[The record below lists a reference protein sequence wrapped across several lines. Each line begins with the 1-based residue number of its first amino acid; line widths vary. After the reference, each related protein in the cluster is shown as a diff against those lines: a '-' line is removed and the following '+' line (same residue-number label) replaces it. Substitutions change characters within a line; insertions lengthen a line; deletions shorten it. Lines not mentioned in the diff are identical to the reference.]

1 MRKAILLSIL
11 MIGVILTPYASA
23 TDGDG
28 DGVNDDVDICPFAAG
43 SATSTAGLGCPDS
56 DGDGLA
62 DFEQAITHNWGEA
75 IRENLDYGL
84 SGLGYEIYGLAWAT
98 NGSIFYAGGQNNK
111 VHTFDELGNHIG
123 EMYEMPG
130 DIYDIDVSPD
140 GTMLVVTSGNGG
152 CRVINSTTGSLVA
165 DLWNNSTNSGVFE
178 VAWSNDGSMI
188 FAGGFDSKLV
198 WFDTS
203 NWSEIRNESI
213 LPGWISGIDTTPDD
227 RLLLFSSN
235 NNLRGYWTSNGTMAL
250 NMTNHTEYIRTV
262 KVSPDGR
269 YVATGS
275 NDNSI
280 KITDIANQTVIQT
293 IQTWSDVYDIDFSAD
308 GGTLVAA
315 RGRADSMSAYS
326 TDTWNSLGSMEG
338 FGNNNNNR
346 GVYSVEFHEDGDK
359 LAVGWRRGYVSLHM
373 AADSFIRVHGQ
384 YYTSLMESPWRST
397 FPTNNESV
405 RVWNYDRVTTT
416 LDVCDS
422 KHYIGSSTNGV
433 SPQYADKAA
442 NYSETGLWDCKYT
455 EGQILEIPYGRAA
468 GALMVTS
475 GGNTETCVQTIG
487 GLSMAQV
494 RWIISGSTKSTL
506 TPCLRTVQTLGAHLE
521 LWKVLEIAIT
531 TGVCTL

>member
-98 NGSIFYAGGQNNK
+98 NGSIFYSGGQNNK

-235 NNLRGYWTSNGTMAL
+235 KALADNCQNVGERGTSGSCNGKLIVSRQNLLDAISNGTYA
-250 NMTNHTEYIRTV
+250 V
-262 KVSPDGR
+262 VGPD
-269 YVATGS
+269 
-275 NDNSI
+275 
-280 KITDIANQTVIQT
+280 
-293 IQTWSDVYDIDFSAD
+293 
-308 GGTLVAA
+308 
-315 RGRADSMSAYS
+315 
-326 TDTWNSLGSMEG
+326 
-338 FGNNNNNR
+338 
-346 GVYSVEFHEDGDK
+346 EDGNDK
-359 LAVGWRRGYVSLHM
+359 RYPFA
-373 AADSFIRVHGQ
+373 
-384 YYTSLMESPWRST
+384 
-397 FPTNNESV
+397 
-405 RVWNYDRVTTT
+405 
-416 LDVCDS
+416 
-422 KHYIGSSTNGV
+422 
-433 SPQYADKAA
+433 
-442 NYSETGLWDCKYT
+442 
-455 EGQILEIPYGRAA
+455 EGGA
-468 GALMVTS
+468 G
-475 GGNTETCVQTIG
+475 EF
-487 GLSMAQV
+487 
-494 RWIISGSTKSTL
+494 
-506 TPCLRTVQTLGAHLE
+506 
-521 LWKVLEIAIT
+521 
-531 TGVCTL
+531 